1 MSKNKSEEKQEE
13 EKELNEVPVTE
24 EQKSDE
30 TASAEAVAEEKDASQ
45 DLEKQLEDANKKIEE
60 LTDKYLRLH
69 AEFDNYKKRSIKEKA
84 ELIKNGGERTLESF
98 LPVADDMERALAMME
113 KAEDMKAIVEGIKLI
128 QDKLLQVFTKNG
140 VSAIDTKNAAFDT
153 DYHEAVAMIPAESED
168 KKGKVVDCIQT
179 GYKLNDKVL
188 RHAKVVVAQ

>member
-30 TASAEAVAEEKDASQ
+30 TASAEAVAEEKDVSQ

-140 VSAIDTKNAAFDT
+140 VSAIDTKDAAFDT